1 MTKLDT
7 SRRAGD
13 DRSVAATIKFSS
25 KMDARILKSLRA
37 HAGREGRTLSA
48 VLTAAAEE
56 YLERAAT
63 RPVFRAAAR
72 EVLDEHAELLERL
85 AR

>member
-1 MTKLDT
+1 MM
-7 SRRAGD
+7 REMP
-13 DRSVAATIKFSS
+13 SVKFSS
-25 KMDARILKSLRA
+25 KMDSKVLKSLRA
-37 HAGREGRTLSA
+37 HAEREGRTVSA

-56 YLERAAT
+56 YLERAVI
-63 RPVFRAAAR
+63 RPAFRKAAR

>member
-1 MTKLDT
+1 MT
-7 SRRAGD
+7 A
-13 DRSVAATIKFSS
+13 VKFSS
-25 KMDARILKSLRA
+25 KMDSEVLENLRA
-37 HAGREGRTLSA
+37 HAAREGRTVSA

-56 YLERAAT
+56 YLERAAL
-63 RPVFRAAAR
+63 RPAFRKAAR

>member
-1 MTKLDT
+1 MM
-7 SRRAGD
+7 SAMP
-13 DRSVAATIKFSS
+13 SVKFSS
-25 KMDARILKSLRA
+25 KMDSKVLKSLRA
-37 HAGREGRTLSA
+37 HAEREGRTVSA

-56 YLERAAT
+56 YLERAVI
-63 RPVFRAAAR
+63 RPPFRKAAS

>member
-1 MTKLDT
+1 MMTLMP
-7 SRRAGD
+7 
-13 DRSVAATIKFSS
+13 SVKFSS
-25 KMDARILKSLRA
+25 KMDSKVLKSLRA
-37 HAGREGRTLSA
+37 HAESEGRTVAA

-56 YLERAAT
+56 YLERAAV
-63 RPVFRAAAR
+63 RPAFRKAAR